1 MNQANLWHIIVAAG
15 TGSRFGGD
23 LPKQYCLLR
32 GRPLLMTT
40 IERLRRATPEAHILL
55 VVSAGMHAF
64 WQELCAQYGFESPA
78 VVHGG
83 ATRFESV
90 SRGIAAVPED
100 AEVISVHDGARP
112 LIDADTVARTLS
124 ALEESGADGVIPA
137 VAVSDS
143 LRRQG
148 ADGSSAIVDRTG
160 IVAVQTPQIFRAASL
175 RRAYALPFSPQFTDD
190 ASVMEAAGGRIALA
204 EGNTYNIKVTRPAD
218 LRLAETLLSL

>member
-1 MNQANLWHIIVAAG
+1 MNKANLWHIIVAAG

-23 LPKQYCLLR
+23 LPKQYCLLQ

-55 VVSAGMHAF
+55 VVSAGMHSF
-64 WQELCAQYGFESPA
+64 WDELCAQHGFTSPA

-100 AEVISVHDGARP
+100 AEAISVHDGARP

-124 ALEESGADGVIPA
+124 ALEQS
-137 VAVSDS
+137 
-143 LRRQG
+143 G

-160 IVAVQTPQIFRAASL
+160 IVAVQTPQVFRAASL